1 MFDQVQIWT
10 KSAPVCW
17 KLFHNAKEER
27 TEGKKDC
34 RSLRQ
39 QVTVNLVIRIS
50 RFNLT
55 SPKPYTVRLSLS
67 FHSQLFLPC
76 NQYLPQL
83 LFLHFAQFPLCT
95 IILTKVAPQLFIPHF
110 ICCPVLC
117 QTHYRDP
124 NTFFK

>member
-55 SPKPYTVRLSLS
+55 SPKPYTVRLSLCYQICLN
-67 FHSQLFLPC
+67 HIKIMITLRKD
-76 NQYLPQL
+76 
-83 LFLHFAQFPLCT
+83 FPLT
-95 IILTKVAPQLFIPHF
+95 LKKLINYPIPSRFSHNSLILLEES
-110 ICCPVLC
+110 
-117 QTHYRDP
+117 D
-124 NTFFK
+124 